1 MKSFNEN
8 LIGLI
13 PAAGKG
19 ERLKLPFPKELYPVD
34 HKGVY
39 KPVSQFILENLTVS
53 GIDHVVFVIN
63 ATKHQ
68 LIHYFGDGHKFNCRI
83 SYVVQEIRGSE
94 NNSASPGLA
103 HAIDAAFHLIKNKT
117 VFFGMADTIIEPLD
131 VFAQAYQDASSEEDV
146 ILGVFPTDEPH
157 KFGAVKLNPD
167 KSVDR
172 IEDKRENT
180 KLNEMWGF
188 IIWRSKF
195 TEYLHDCVQAGE
207 SDFGKLM
214 NNAIVKE
221 GMKFRGH
228 RVVAGKYL
236 DMGTFEDINRLNL
249 GDTLSVW

>member
-13 PAAGKG
+13 PAAGRG

-34 HKGVY
+34 HDGIY
-39 KPVSQFILENLTVS
+39 KPVSQFILENLTSS
-53 GIDHVVFVIN
+53 GVDHVVFVIN

-68 LIHYFGDGHKFNCRI
+68 VIHYYGDGHKFNCRI
-83 SYVVQEIRGSE
+83 SYVVQETRGSE
-94 NNSASPGLA
+94 NSSTSPGLA
-103 HAIDAAFHLIKNKT
+103 HAIDAAFHLIRNKT
-117 VFFGMADTIIEPLD
+117 VFFGMADTIIEPTD
-131 VFAQAYQDASSEEDV
+131 IFAQAYQDASSEEDV

-172 IEDKRENT
+172 IEDKQENT

-214 NNAIVKE
+214 NDAIAKE

>member
-1 MKSFNEN
+1 MKPFNEN

-34 HKGVY
+34 HNGVY
-39 KPVSQFILENLTVS
+39 KPVSQFILENLTSS
-53 GIDHVVFVIN
+53 GIEHVVFVIN
-63 ATKHQ
+63 ASKHQ

-83 SYVVQEIRGSE
+83 SYVVQETRGIE
-94 NNSASPGLA
+94 HNSTSPGLA
-103 HAIDAAFHLIKNKT
+103 HAIDAAFHLIQNKT

-131 VFAQAYQDASSEEDV
+131 VFAQAYQDATAEEDV

-172 IEDKRENT
+172 IEDKRKDTE
-180 KLNEMWGF
+180 LNEMWGF
-188 IIWRSKF
+188 IIWHSKF
-195 TEYLHDCVQAGE
+195 TEYLHNRVQVGE
-207 SDFGKLM
+207 SDFGILM
-214 NNAIVKE
+214 NDAIAKE
-221 GMKFRGH
+221 GMRFRGH
-228 RVVAGKYL
+228 RVKAGKYM
-236 DMGTFEDINRLNL
+236 DMGTFEDINKLNL

>member
-19 ERLKLPFPKELYPVD
+19 KRLQLPFPKELYPVD
-34 HKGVY
+34 HNGIY
-39 KPVSQFILENLTVS
+39 KPVSQFILENLTAS
-53 GIDHVVFVIN
+53 GIDHIVFVIN

-83 SYVVQEIRGSE
+83 SYVVQESRGSDKK
-94 NNSASPGLA
+94 STSPGLA
-103 HAIDAAFHLIKNKT
+103 HAIDAAYHLIQNKT
-117 VFFGMADTIIEPLD
+117 VFFGMADTIIGPID
-131 VFAQAYQDASSEEDV
+131 IFTQAYQDASIEEDV

-167 KSVDR
+167 NSVNR

-188 IIWRSKF
+188 IIWRSNF
-195 TEYLHDCVQAGE
+195 TEYLHKRVQSGE
-207 SDFGKLM
+207 SDFSKLM
-214 NNAIVKE
+214 NDAIAKE

-228 RVVAGKYL
+228 RVEAGKYL
-236 DMGTFEDINRLNL
+236 DLGTFEDINKLNF
-249 GDTLSVW
+249 GDMLSTW

>member
-1 MKSFNEN
+1 M
-8 LIGLI
+8 
-13 PAAGKG
+13 
-19 ERLKLPFPKELYPVD
+19 
-34 HKGVY
+34 
-39 KPVSQFILENLTVS
+39 
-53 GIDHVVFVIN
+53 
-63 ATKHQ
+63 
-68 LIHYFGDGHKFNCRI
+68 
-83 SYVVQEIRGSE
+83 
-94 NNSASPGLA
+94 
-103 HAIDAAFHLIKNKT
+103 
-117 VFFGMADTIIEPLD
+117 
-131 VFAQAYQDASSEEDV
+131 
-146 ILGVFPTDEPH
+146 FPTDEPH